1 MLALATSLLASVLA
15 PGAAFV
21 PQDFGPEQA
30 LAHPAS
36 YAASVFAGDLDGD
49 GDTDHAYAG
58 HTTVAWYENRG
69 PIGFRQAQVLQ
80 QVPTGIVTTGFLA
93 IAGGDLDGDGDL
105 DLVASNNIQGQV
117 VLFENLG
124 GGVFAEAQILANFQ
138 AAPFVLRVDDLD
150 QDGDLDVL
158 YPGSLAST
166 VVWVKN
172 TGGGNFAFPQVLGTT
187 NDTSY
192 GLVVDDF
199 DQDGDKDLAVC
210 GHERAG
216 WFENLGDEVFAPQ
229 VQLDGA
235 TQSSRDLIGA
245 DMDGDGDTDLVM
257 TSVFGEY
264 VALFR
269 NQGSGFSAKELIAQD
284 VPTADTVVSGDFDGD
299 GDQDLALGYYDFII
313 DGEILV
319 FANDGT
325 GALAAP
331 VTIDQQIDVV
341 SQLVAIDFDGDGAL
355 DLVSA
360 VRDAAEVV
368 LYTNDGAGQ
377 FPAKAVLTDPLFE
390 PRQVLSAD
398 MDGDGD
404 LDVVG
409 LSRLADQLVWYENAG
424 SGSFEHVEVLLQAP
438 GEIRKFAVFDA
449 DQSGALD
456 LALAGDFGIFVYLA
470 SAAGGFDAPIVLED
484 QELGWEVA
492 SGDLDGDGWE
502 DLAYS
507 IGDATGFA
515 GPTRLELVQNQG
527 GGAFSPPAIVA
538 NDSANGVLIADVA
551 GSELPDFLYVLGYF
565 QTPTYVQNE
574 GQFPFPDSQG
584 LPTTLFT
591 GSVSVGDVDDDG
603 DNDILVSDFFSL
615 RWFENEGNGFGP
627 QQSLIGGQYENARV
641 DDLNGDGVGDLLLAG
656 EAGITW
662 AAGLGGGFFGPQ
674 QSIEDDFLSASRV
687 LTGDLDGDGGLDV
700 LGTDYFAHNLSWYP
714 NRMTADCNGNGVFDA
729 IEIDQGTV
737 ADCDGNGVPDA
748 CDLAL
753 PGADVDGDGQ
763 LDVCVPPAL
772 SPSRL
777 EASLA
782 GGGAQRLALTST
794 LGSELYLLLSTV
806 SGTAPGT
813 PVGGVTV
820 PLNLDDITLWSI
832 ASANVGPYIDSLGF
846 FEPDGTADAVFT
858 VPAGESSDLAGVE
871 LHHAYVV
878 LDSAGVLTFASNPVP
893 LTLVP

>member
-1 MLALATSLLASVLA
+1 M
-15 PGAAFV
+15 

-36 YAASVFAGDLDGD
+36 YAASVFVGDFDGD
-49 GDTDHAYAG
+49 GDADHAYAG

-69 PIGFRQAQVLQ
+69 PVGFRQAQVLQ
-80 QVPTGIVTTGFLA
+80 QVAPGLSTTGFLA
-93 IAGGDLDGDGDL
+93 IAGGDLDGDGDI
-105 DLVASNNIQGQV
+105 DLVASNNFQGQV

-124 GGVFAEAQILANFQ
+124 GGVFAEALILANFVT
-138 AAPFVLRVDDLD
+138 APVVIRIDDLD

-158 YPGSLAST
+158 YPGSLSAT
-166 VVWVKN
+166 VVWLKN
-172 TGGGNFAFPQVLGTT
+172 IGGGSFALPQVLGTT

-192 GLVVDDF
+192 GLVVEDF
-199 DQDGDKDLAVC
+199 DADGDKDLAVC

-216 WFENLGDEVFAPQ
+216 WFENLGGEVFAPQ

-284 VPTADTVVSGDFDGD
+284 VPTADTVVSGDFDAD

-319 FANDGT
+319 FANDGS

-331 VTIDQQIDVV
+331 VTIDQKIDVV
-341 SQLVAIDFDGDGAL
+341 SQLVAVDFDEDGAL

-360 VRDAAEVV
+360 SRDEAEVV
-368 LYTNDGAGQ
+368 LYANDGTGQ
-377 FPAKAVLTDPLFE
+377 FPTKAVLTDPLTE

-398 MDGDGD
+398 LDADGD

-409 LSRLADQLVWYENAG
+409 LSRQAEQLVWYENLG
-424 SGSFEHVEVLLQAP
+424 SGHFEHVAVLQQAP
-438 GEIRKFAVFDA
+438 AEIRKFAVFDA
-449 DQSGALD
+449 DQTAPLD
-456 LALAGDFGIFVYLA
+456 LALAGDFGVFVYLA
-470 SAAGGFDAPIVLED
+470 SGSGGYQAPIALED
-484 QELGWEVA
+484 QEFGWEVA
-492 SGDLDGDGWE
+492 SGDMDGDGWE

-507 IGDATGFA
+507 VGDATGFS
-515 GPTRLELVQNQG
+515 GPTRLEVVQNQG
-527 GGAFSPPAIVA
+527 GGAFSPPALVA
-538 NDSANGVLIADVA
+538 NDSANSVLIADVS

-565 QTPTYVQNE
+565 QIPTYVEND
-574 GQFPFPDSQG
+574 GQFPFPASEG
-584 LPTTLFT
+584 LPAILFS
-591 GSVSVGDVDDDG
+591 GSLSVGDVDDDG
-603 DNDILVSDFFSL
+603 DNDILVSDFTSL
-615 RWFENEGNGFGP
+615 RWFENLGSGFGP
-627 QQSLIGGQYENARV
+627 QQTLISGQFENAQV
-641 DDLNGDGVGDLLLAG
+641 NDLNGDDIGDLLLAG
-656 EAGITW
+656 EEGITW
-662 AAGLGGGFFGPQ
+662 AAGLGGGSFGPQ
-674 QSIEDDFLSASRV
+674 QLIEDDFLSAYRV
-687 LTGDLDGDGGLDV
+687 LAVDLDGDGGLDV
-700 LGTDYFAHNLSWYP
+700 LGTDYYAYNLSWYP
-714 NRMTADCNGNGVFDA
+714 NRMTGDCNGNGVFDS
-729 IEIDQGTV
+729 IEIDQGAVT
-737 ADCDGNGVPDA
+737 DCDGNGVPDV

-782 GGGAQRLALTST
+782 GGGAQRLELTSAF
-794 LGSELYLLLSTV
+794 GSELYLLLSTI

-813 PVGGVTV
+813 PVGGVSV

-832 ASANVGPYIDSLGF
+832 ASANAGPYIDSLGF

-858 VPAGESSDLAGVE
+858 VPAGGSSDLVGVE

-878 LDSAGVLTFASNPVP
+878 LDSNGVLTFASNPVP
-893 LTLVP
+893 LLLVP